1 MSDVNKTET
10 PQHIIVTP
18 TKSVAISI
26 ILTFLFGPLGLLYS
40 TVSGGI
46 IMIVIGIILFILT
59 AGLGLIPTWPVC
71 MIWGVIAVSNSNK
84 KVLNQIS
91 KKV

>member
-1 MSDVNKTET
+1 MSDLNKTET
-10 PQHIIVTP
+10 PQHIVVTS

-26 ILTFLFGPLGLLYS
+26 IFTFLFGPLGLLYS

-46 IMIVIGIILFILT
+46 IMIVIGIILFVLT
-59 AGLGLIPTWPVC
+59 AGLGLISTWPIC